1 MGWLD
6 RLAQAFELD
15 AATNEEVAAVLDA
28 ARDVAHGVER
38 RITPVSTFLLGMH
51 VERRV
56 AAGTSR
62 EDALASSI
70 ATLRA
75 TLPTGPAEEGSGH
88 AG

>member
-1 MGWLD
+1 MEWLD

-15 AATNEEVAAVLDA
+15 APTNQEIAAVLDA
-28 ARDVAHGVER
+28 ARDVAHGIER
-38 RITPVSTFLLGMH
+38 RITPVSTFLLGMY

-56 AAGTSR
+56 AAGTPR

-75 TLPTGPAEEGSGH
+75 TVPTGPPEEGSGH

>member
-1 MGWLD
+1 M
-6 RLAQAFELD
+6 EP
-15 AATNEEVAAVLDA
+15 ATNEEIAAVLDA

-38 RITPVSTFLLGMH
+38 RITPVSTFLVGMH

-62 EDALASSI
+62 GEALASSI
-70 ATLRA
+70 APLRA
-75 TLPTGPAEEGSGH
+75 TLPTGPAEEASGH

>member
-15 AATNEEVAAVLDA
+15 APTNEEVAAVLDA

-51 VERRV
+51 VERRL
-56 AAGTSR
+56 AAGASR

-75 TLPTGPAEEGSGH
+75 TLPTGPAEEGSRH